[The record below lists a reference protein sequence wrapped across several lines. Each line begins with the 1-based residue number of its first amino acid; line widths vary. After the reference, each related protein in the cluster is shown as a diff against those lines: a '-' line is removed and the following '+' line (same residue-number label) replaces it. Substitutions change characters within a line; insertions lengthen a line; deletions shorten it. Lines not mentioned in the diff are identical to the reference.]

1 MADTVTNGHLVDKL
15 VETTGLNKK
24 DVKAV
29 VDGVFDHITEHLKR
43 GDKVQVTGFGS
54 FEVRERKARQGV
66 NPSTG
71 DKIDIAASKAP
82 AFKAGKSLRD
92 SIKNQG

>member
-1 MADTVTNGHLVDKL
+1 MADTVNKGHLVDKM
-15 VETTGLNKK
+15 VETTGLSKK

-43 GDKVQVTGFGS
+43 GDKVQVTGFGA
-54 FEVRERKARQGV
+54 FEVRERAARQGV

-82 AFKAGKSLRD
+82 AFKAGKSLRE
-92 SIKNQG
+92 SVKG